1 MPAHF
6 LDIDD
11 CVNHTCANGGLCVDG
26 VNSYSCNCSAGYTG
40 ERCLTGGWKVSHQ
53 SVINNNNINKHIYVA
68 CIILKFAIKTKVFDR
83 LQKLILCR
91 HSFLLLTFFCRY
103 GSGNKKSC

>member
-11 CVNHTCANGGLCVDG
+11 CVNHTCANGGLCVDS
-26 VNSYSCNCSAGYTG
+26 VNSYSSNCSAGYTG
-40 ERCLTGGWKVSHQ
+40 ESCLTGGWKVPHQ

-68 CIILKFAIKTKVFDR
+68 RIILKFDR
-83 LQKLILCR
+83 LQK
-91 HSFLLLTFFCRY
+91 
-103 GSGNKKSC
+103 